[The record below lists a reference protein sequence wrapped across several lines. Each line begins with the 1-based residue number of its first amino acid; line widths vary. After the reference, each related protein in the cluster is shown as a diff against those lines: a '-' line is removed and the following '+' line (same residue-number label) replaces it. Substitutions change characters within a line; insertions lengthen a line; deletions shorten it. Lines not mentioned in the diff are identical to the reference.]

1 MSALGRERTFNSCYT
16 PAAPGLELIPDRIIS
31 HSMAK
36 ELDIVQ
42 LRVLSP
48 LNEMKKD
55 NLHALLKKIELLEA
69 NRGQTLFKKGDT
81 EKRTVYVLS
90 GTIELK
96 EGDEVVQ
103 TIAGGTDEARNPI
116 APILPRHQTAV
127 AVDDVEYISIDSEL
141 LDVTLTWD
149 QTGVYE
155 VSDFRAKLGKENG
168 DWMTILLQI
177 KAFQKIPPANIQTI
191 FMRFQPVNY
200 KAGDIVIKQD
210 DEGDYFY
217 VISRGGCTVTRE
229 TPLIKE
235 GIKLAELVVGDTFGE
250 EALISEAKRNATIKM
265 ETDGTLMRLGKED
278 FQTLLS
284 EPMLEWV
291 DHDKA
296 DKVIADGGQW
306 LDVRLP
312 SEFEASHK
320 DGAVN
325 VPLYFIRQKLNM
337 LDPGT
342 QYVVCCNTGRR
353 SSAAAFILNQKD
365 FQVVVLKGGL
375 NQGEL

>member
-1 MSALGRERTFNSCYT
+1 
-16 PAAPGLELIPDRIIS
+16 
-31 HSMAK
+31 MAK

-42 LRVLSP
+42 LRSLSP
-48 LNEMKKD
+48 LNELKSD
-55 NLHALLKKIELLEA
+55 NLQALLKKIELLEA

-127 AVDDVEYISIDSEL
+127 AADHVKYISIDSEL

-155 VSDFRAKLGKENG
+155 VSDFRTEEDKENR
-168 DWMTILLQI
+168 DWMTALLQI
-177 KAFQKIPPANIQTI
+177 KAFQKIPPANMQTI
-191 FMRFQPVNY
+191 FMHLQQVNY
-200 KAGDIVIKQD
+200 KEGDIVIKQGQK
-210 DEGDYFY
+210 GDYFY
-217 VISRGGCTVTRE
+217 VISHGRCTVTRE
-229 TPLIKE
+229 TPLSKE
-235 GIKLAELVVGDTFGE
+235 GINLAELVVGDTFGE
-250 EALISEAKRNATIKM
+250 EALISEEERNATITM
-265 ETDGTLMRLGKED
+265 QTDGILMRLGKED
-278 FQTLLS
+278 FQALLS
-284 EPMLEWV
+284 EPMLEWL
-291 DHDKA
+291 DHDEA
-296 DKVIADGGQW
+296 DTVVADGGQW

-312 SEFEASHK
+312 SEFKVLHK
-320 DGAVN
+320 DGAMN
-325 VPLYFIRQKLNM
+325 VPLYLLRHKLNM
-337 LDPGT
+337 LDRGT
-342 QYVVCCNTGRR
+342 QYVVCCDTGRR

-365 FQVVVLKGGL
+365 FQTVVLKGGL